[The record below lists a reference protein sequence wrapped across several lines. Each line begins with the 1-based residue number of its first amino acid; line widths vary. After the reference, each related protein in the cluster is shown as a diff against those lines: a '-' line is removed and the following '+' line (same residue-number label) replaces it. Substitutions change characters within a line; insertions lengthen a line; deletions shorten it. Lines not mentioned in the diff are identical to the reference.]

1 MRKVNKNMRHL
12 WSQDM
17 EEALNAQHEALR
29 QTPKALLPGG
39 RNWRG
44 LVRTVLVICVIAAL
58 FLILCAEVFSSDGL
72 L

>member
-1 MRKVNKNMRHL
+1 
-12 WSQDM
+12 M